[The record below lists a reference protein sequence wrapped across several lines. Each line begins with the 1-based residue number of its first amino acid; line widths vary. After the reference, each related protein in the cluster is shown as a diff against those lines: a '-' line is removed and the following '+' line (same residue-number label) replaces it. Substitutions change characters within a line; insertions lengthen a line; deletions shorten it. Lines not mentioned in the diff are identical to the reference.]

1 MPMMVGTL
9 VRFKIL
15 MGLTPTVDA
24 TIMTT
29 AATGEIVLVKFAIIY
44 IGKEIKIPSI
54 PAFSAIPGISSITA

>member
-29 AATGEIVLVKFAIIY
+29 AATGEIVLVNHLHWQ
-44 IGKEIKIPSI
+44 GN
-54 PAFSAIPGISSITA
+54 

>member
-29 AATGEIVLVKFAIIY
+29 AATGEIVLVK
-44 IGKEIKIPSI
+44 SQS
-54 PAFSAIPGISSITA
+54 SALARKLKYHQSQLFQQSQELVR

>member
-29 AATGEIVLVKFAIIY
+29 AATGEIVLVKFAIIC
-44 IGKEIKIPSI
+44 IGKEIKMPSI
-54 PAFSAIPGISSITA
+54 PAFRQFQGLVR